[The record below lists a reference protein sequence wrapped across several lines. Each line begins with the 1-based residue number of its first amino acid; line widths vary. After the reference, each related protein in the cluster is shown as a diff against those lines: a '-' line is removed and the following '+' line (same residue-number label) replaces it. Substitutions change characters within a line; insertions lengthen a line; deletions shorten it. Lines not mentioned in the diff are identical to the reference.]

1 MEGTSIF
8 EVLIGDGRQVS
19 STTPCERA
27 SGSSADQ
34 LFEADY
40 DHMVG
45 EATCTWC
52 RVESA
57 ARLHHAVGRVGE
69 SGDEF
74 SGAESFQGAEG
85 FPTRYVIQSWH
96 ATNFDFRSS
105 SELHPQRRSAKQV
118 PQRRIDSDIGR
129 H

>member
-1 MEGTSIF
+1 MT
-8 EVLIGDGRQVS
+8 
-19 STTPCERA
+19 
-27 SGSSADQ
+27 
-34 LFEADY
+34 

-52 RVESA
+52 RVKSA

-69 SGDEF
+69 SGDELP
-74 SGAESFQGAEG
+74 GAESFQGPEG

-105 SELHPQRRSAKQV
+105 SELHPQLRSAKQV
-118 PQRRIDSDIGR
+118 PQFRSDSDIS
-129 H
+129 HH